1 MLYLA
6 SVSPRRRRILKELG
20 ISFRALRPAYHEKN
34 DLKGAPSKIVRRHAL
49 AKARSAVGRVPPGV
63 ILAADTIVYFGGKVI
78 GKPRDLKEAVE
89 ILSRL
94 QGHWHWVYT
103 GVAAMEVDSGKAKR
117 KKVFFE
123 RTRVRLKSMS
133 REEILAYFKKIKPL
147 DKAGAYAIQSKKH
160 TIIREIKG
168 SFSNAV
174 GFPVE
179 SFKKNLKSFIS
190 NCRT

>member
-6 SVSPRRRRILKELG
+6 SVSPRRRKILKELG

-34 DLKGAPSKIVRRHAL
+34 DSKGAPSEIVHRHAV
-49 AKARSAVGRVPPGV
+49 AKAESAVGRVPHGV
-63 ILAADTIVYFGGKVI
+63 ILAADTIVYFGGRVI
-78 GKPRDLKEAVE
+78 GKPKDFKDAVE

-94 QGHWHWVYT
+94 QGRWHWVYT
-103 GVAAMEVDSGKAKR
+103 GVVAMEVASGKIKR

-123 RTRVRLKSMS
+123 RTRVRLKSLS
-133 REEILAYFKKIKPL
+133 REEILVYFRKIKPL

-160 TIIREIKG
+160 TIVRGVKG

-179 SFKKNLKSFIS
+179 SFKKYIKGF
-190 NCRT
+190 CKGPV